1 VTTNP
6 SDVPARIARFDRLER
21 AVHWCNATLFGVV
34 MLTGAALYAGPISTL
49 VGRRELVR
57 TLHVYTGFAL
67 PLPLLVGVLLRS
79 GHQLRIDLRALNRWI
94 PDDFRWLRSRGR
106 DTTVRLGK
114 FNPGQK
120 LNATFIGAVIVVM
133 LATGSI
139 MHWFAHF
146 PNDWRTGATFVHDW
160 FAIGL
165 FFVVVG
171 HIWLA
176 VADPVAL
183 RGITG
188 GWVTGTWAKRHRP
201 RWYDEVTGA
210 RQPPDAT
217 TEATPGEST
226 GETLAEVTRGDR

>member
-1 VTTNP
+1 VTTSP

-57 TLHVYTGFAL
+57 TLHVYTGFVL

-79 GHQLRIDLRALNRWI
+79 GHQLRKDLRALNRWI

-106 DTTVRLGK
+106 DSTVRLGK

-139 MHWFAHF
+139 MHWFSHF

-176 VADPVAL
+176 VVDPVAL

-188 GWVTGTWAKRHRP
+188 GSVTGAWAKRHRP
-201 RWYDEVTGA
+201 RWYDEITGA
-210 RQPPDAT
+210 GQVPDAT
-217 TEATPGEST
+217 SEGTPGKT
-226 GETLAEVTRGDR
+226 TDETLAEATRGDR